1 MLEILI
7 YRTWAINFPVIHKR
21 NLKNA
26 LTFVKES
33 VTLMNYLTKLVSRV
47 LLVSRPQVTEILETM
62 GTSRSLLCDYFW

>member
-21 NLKNA
+21 SLKNA
-26 LTFVKES
+26 LTIVTES